1 MPINKEKQEIID
13 CPGNILVTANP
24 GTGKTLLLA
33 HKYIHLL
40 GTGLKPGEILC
51 LTFTRKARKEMED
64 RITELIKE
72 EKLDVDLAELNI
84 HTFHS
89 YALDYI
95 EDQNLVSTNLLRY
108 SIFRFLKENNTLN
121 YADRYLLDTIVP
133 KMENLIRYLKSFGI
147 TYDQIQV
154 EDTKKHITDFKQF
167 TKEELESFLKNF
179 VSICEYYETIKGMHG
194 LDYTDMLIKFLQQ
207 KNTPRFRYVL
217 VDELQD
223 VNQMEADISLR
234 SADNFVAVGDQKQ
247 AIFGF
252 QGGSILNFKKFE
264 DSTHFI
270 LSENFRSTNAIL
282 DYAREYFSSKT
293 KEKQHIKALE
303 NLKNKEK
310 EYGEKTVIYDVSK
323 EEMYQ
328 AVCDLAAALSKNN
341 AQVAIIVRTNTQIM
355 GISKELQNRDID
367 HSSTFFSASSTAQ
380 ASIITFLR
388 GILSKNIRDAKAAM
402 FTPFFPVSMQDAFE
416 LSEKKPLTA
425 QYIAERS
432 PAYNKIMNSLST
444 VEDVNS
450 VFQNVIIP
458 VSLTYGEEY
467 FQAALAMM
475 ESFQEAMMLIE
486 DKKIDNIMA
495 FLESSDLL
503 SSESSVEK
511 NLVLTTVHKAK
522 GKQFDTVIY
531 VPSKTSDKANFQD
544 AVVKSI
550 LKSKGINAEEELE
563 EETLRVNFVAFTRAK
578 NRLYII
584 TDKPMEYA
592 NDFSV
597 VEEISVGL
605 PGDSEFSERKKKAYS
620 LFVSKQYDEAK
631 KLLEVKEAWL
641 IEYVK
646 RHFEGLESISFSAL
660 TDDAY
665 EYLKSEILNIRVFSE
680 VMGMGSEVH
689 RIAEKIIKKEEYDLA
704 AELKPYKANI
714 ERLVNQIHEHYPLD
728 VAVEENITVPLSKLV
743 ETEVSIDF
751 SGKIDAV
758 FKNNN
763 SDFLI
768 VDWKTSKNTDYGSS
782 HRQQLSAYQKAYA
795 IKHGVAPNK
804 IKVAI
809 GYVGLRKTINDGK
822 IDAELDLKQPAPS
835 AFETFSK
842 RLNTFLSWKKDVD
855 LFFRELTEV
864 KEDDPLLRSII
875 EQYRIETT

>member
-1 MPINKEKQEIID
+1 MAINKEKQEIID

-40 GTGLKPGEILC
+40 GTGIKPGEILC

-64 RITELIKE
+64 RIIELIKE
-72 EKLDVDLAELNI
+72 KKLDVDLAELNI

-95 EDQNLVSTNLLRY
+95 EEKNLVSTNLLRY

-121 YADRYLLDTIVP
+121 YADNYLLDTIVP

-147 TYDQIQV
+147 TYDQIDV
-154 EDTKKHITDFKQF
+154 DEVKKFITDFKQF
-167 TKEELESFLKNF
+167 TKEELEHFLENF
-179 VSICEYYETIKGMHG
+179 VSICQYYEKMKGMHG
-194 LDYTDMLIKFLQQ
+194 LDYTDMLITFLQQ
-207 KNTPRFRYVL
+207 KKTPRYRYVL
-217 VDELQD
+217 IDELQD
-223 VNQMEADISLR
+223 VNKMEADISLR

-252 QGGSILNFKKFE
+252 QGGSILNFKNFE
-264 DSTHFI
+264 GSTHFI

-282 DYAREYFSSKT
+282 DFAREYFSTKT
-293 KEKQHIKALE
+293 KEKQHVKALE

-310 EYGEKTVIYDVSK
+310 EYGEKTVIYEVSK
-323 EEMYQ
+323 DEMHQ
-328 AVCDLAAALSKNN
+328 AVCDLAKDLSKNSE
-341 AQVAIIVRTNTQIM
+341 QVAIIARTNSQIM
-355 GISKELQNRDID
+355 RISKELQNRDIG
-367 HSSTFFSASSTAQ
+367 HSSTFFSASSNAQ
-380 ASIITFLR
+380 ASIITFLK
-388 GILSKNIRDAKAAM
+388 GILSKKIQCVKAAM
-402 FTPFFPVSMQDAFE
+402 FTPFFPISLQDAFE
-416 LSEKKPLTA
+416 LSEKKPLTF
-425 QYIAERS
+425 QDITEKC
-432 PAYNKIMNSLST
+432 PAFKKIMNSIGT
-444 VEDVNS
+444 VEDVNDI
-450 VFQNVIIP
+450 FQNVIMP
-458 VSLTYGEEY
+458 VSISYGEEY
-467 FQAALAMM
+467 FMASLAMM
-475 ESFQEAMMLIE
+475 ESFQEAMMLID

-503 SSESSVEK
+503 SKESSVEK
-511 NLVLTTVHKAK
+511 NLVLTSVHKAK

-531 VPSKTSDKANFQD
+531 IPAKTSDKSNFQD

-584 TDKPMEYA
+584 TDKPREYA
-592 NDFSV
+592 NDFAV
-597 VEEISVGL
+597 VDEISAGL
-605 PGDSEFSERKKKAYS
+605 PGDSEFSERKKKAYT

-631 KLLEVKEAWL
+631 KLLETKETWL
-641 IEYVK
+641 KEYVR

-665 EYLKSEILNIRVFSE
+665 EYLKSEILDIRVFSE

-689 RIAEKIIKKEEYDLA
+689 RIAEKIIKQEEC
-704 AELKPYKANI
+704 ELTEGLEPYKTNI
-714 ERLVNQIHEHYPLD
+714 ERLVKQIHEMYPLD
-728 VAVEENITVPLSKLV
+728 VAVEEKITVPLSKLV
-743 ETEVSIDF
+743 ETDVSIDF
-751 SGKIDAV
+751 SGKIDAA

-768 VDWKTSKNTDYGSS
+768 VDWKTSKDTTYGSS
-782 HRQQLSAYQKAYA
+782 HRQQLSVYQKAYA
-795 IKHGVAPNK
+795 IKHDVALDK

-822 IDAELDLKQPAPS
+822 IDAELDIKQPSSS
-835 AFETFSK
+835 AFETFSMHLK
-842 RLNTFLSWKKDVD
+842 TFLSWKKDVD
-855 LFFRELTEV
+855 LFFKELVEV

-875 EQYRIETT
+875 EQYNMEIK